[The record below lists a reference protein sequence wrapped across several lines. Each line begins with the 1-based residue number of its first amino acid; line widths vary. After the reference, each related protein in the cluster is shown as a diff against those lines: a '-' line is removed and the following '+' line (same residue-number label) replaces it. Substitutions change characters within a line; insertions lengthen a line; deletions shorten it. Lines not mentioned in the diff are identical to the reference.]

1 MRKALCSVLVL
12 AVAAVLGAGLLASEG
27 KKHDV
32 TATVVSVDAAGKTI
46 TIKGEDGKDK
56 TVPVTGEAIQSLG
69 TVKAGDRVVLT
80 CMDNEKGEHQSVTAI
95 KPAKA

>member
-1 MRKALCSVLVL
+1 MRKAMSVALLL
-12 AVAAVLGAGLLASEG
+12 AVASVAGAGLFAGEG

-32 TATVVSVDAAGKTI
+32 TAEIVAVDANAKTI
-46 TIKGEDGKDK
+46 TIKGEKGENK
-56 TVPVTGEAIQSLG
+56 TVPVTGEAVSALA

-80 CMDNEKGEHQSVTAI
+80 CMDDDKGQHQSVTAI

>member
-12 AVAAVLGAGLLASEG
+12 AVAAVLGAGLLAEG

-32 TATVVSVDAAGKTI
+32 TATVVSVDVAGKSL

-56 TVPVTGEAIQSLG
+56 TVPVAGEALKSLE
-69 TVKAGDRVVLT
+69 TLKAGDQIVLT
-80 CMDNEKGEHQSVTAI
+80 CTDNEKGEHQAVTAI
-95 KPAKA
+95 KPAKS

>member
-1 MRKALCSVLVL
+1 MSVALLL
-12 AVAAVLGAGLLASEG
+12 AVASVAGAGLFAGEG

-32 TATVVSVDAAGKTI
+32 TAEIVAVDANAKTI
-46 TIKGEDGKDK
+46 TIKGEKGENK
-56 TVPVTGEAIQSLG
+56 TVPVTGEAVSALA

-80 CMDNEKGEHQSVTAI
+80 CMDDDKGQHQSVTAI